1 MLPAGKRKL
10 ARFFSFLDMEKH
22 FKKGDTVH
30 WKSSGGPSTGKI
42 IKVHTKDFTFKGVTH
57 RASASEPQY
66 EVESD
71 KSGETAAHKASALH
85 K

>member
-1 MLPAGKRKL
+1 
-10 ARFFSFLDMEKH
+10 MEKQ
-22 FKKGDTVH
+22 FKKGNTVH
-30 WKSSGGPSTGKI
+30 WKSSTGKI

-71 KSGETAAHKASALH
+71 KSGGTAAHKASALH